1 MRGETVGETSG
12 KMRSL
17 RDGECTN
24 VSVGPRVNCS
34 GWMWVRI
41 CLRERE
47 RKNQKRDRK
56 RQRKRERER
65 ERWRSVKRSES
76 KVLGFG

>member
-47 RKNQKRDRK
+47 RKNQKK
-56 RQRKRERER
+56 IGSVRERER
-65 ERWRSVKRSES
+65 EREMAES
-76 KVLGFG
+76 KKE